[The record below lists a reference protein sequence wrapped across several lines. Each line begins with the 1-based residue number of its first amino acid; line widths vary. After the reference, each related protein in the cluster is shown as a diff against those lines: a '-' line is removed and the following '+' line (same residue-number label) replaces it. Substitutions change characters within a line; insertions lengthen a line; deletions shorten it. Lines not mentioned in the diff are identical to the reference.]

1 MGEEEG
7 EGGGGREGGQEDHPK
22 IESARE
28 KGEEEEWE
36 EEKEEKE
43 WGGEENKSEKE
54 GEGKED
60 EDTNPEQWEEAMQ
73 TEGPEAE
80 IVSPEQKSRNEELQ
94 RRYDIRIVSF
104 NSAGLREKEKLK
116 PLAAASRK
124 FTPGVICIQEIHG
137 LSEEALYNLQSMF
150 PKYRWFINW
159 GSAHTCGVA
168 IGVRNCM
175 SIAQPIERPW
185 NNGEGTSI
193 AVDINLDGRAF
204 RIMNTYK
211 PNRADFFKTF
221 TEAMEHMQTTK
232 EKVWTGDFNLD
243 LEEEPFNKVINRMS
257 ELNMSRLE
265 WSKPTHYQERC
276 IDHIFISESTPEDRR
291 AIVGI
296 PTPYKDHLIM
306 AGGAIGRSIDTSS
319 HTRRIPDFICK
330 DPTFYKE
337 VLKRAGKYSE
347 GPSPFLKRFK
357 ECAWEEWERIRSGE
371 DNDWKHERLCSLQH
385 LLRSLSQVNVLP
397 KVTGRTSNMQL
408 EAMTEAVRRFQ
419 IKKRLGW
426 RKIILPRVLQVC
438 REWIEY
444 WEEQLG
450 IPSERRHSN
459 KGKRKTARIK
469 GVLVR
474 EGIVV
479 RDKNEAN
486 RRITKFWSNL
496 FGSVRE
502 YDPELLERMI
512 TEHEARFPTVDKLI
526 INKVEVL
533 KLLRR
538 GNKSCAGPDGVP
550 FALYRVTGGALAQMW
565 VDLIQ
570 EAGEDTKWDSNFFLS
585 QLCLLPKVDTGF
597 PSVDQFRPITI
608 TNADYRIVMRYWAVW
623 LAGLANVMV
632 SRDQHALLPGRLI
645 DDAIELIHDGFMEA
659 VAEEDDVT
667 LLQTDFYKAF
677 DFVNR
682 AALIQILEGL
692 NAPPQIVCL
701 AKKILGDSELVM
713 PNMGGEPK
721 GDTNSITCRTGVRQ
735 GCPISPLLFVLVF
748 EILLGKLKECN
759 KIRMI
764 EAYMDDLALILKKG
778 AGLEA
783 VSEVF
788 EEYGRATG
796 AKLNYKKC
804 FFLTSNREFEPPTA
818 WAEMEEENYRGWETT
833 YLGVPLSMKID
844 PMKDW
849 SKVLS
854 KMSAAAA
861 RIKSLS
867 LKGAAKIRAIN
878 TYVIPIMGYLGRF
891 KIMNE
896 AVAKRMWRT
905 IRSALG
911 SHAHAPV
918 GVLTG
923 KAAPFD
929 QSPKLRHP
937 ILFNWALLN
946 ARSCKNED
954 PINPNSI
961 AEARKEANQA
971 ISNLVGKP
979 HEKNHSANRS
989 YQRMA
994 AKIGPKEADI
1004 VQGLGVKMEAVIY
1017 NLSHRLPGSTKRC
1030 LSQLITKRWA
1040 TNDRLGRINNTDNSC
1055 RLCGEEKETLNHIFR
1070 KCRKVAPALDQMSAI
1085 CKDEG
1090 IKGWNRGDSL
1100 LGLGDQML
1108 SMRETAAR
1116 AIALEVIRDALAG
1129 RNPGLLGKDRAGGE
1143 YRARMKKSKTIGSKQ
1158 GKEGSSPPKEDHPP
1172 PEATECRAWYDG
1184 SGRED
1189 PNQGGAGYWLEH
1201 NGKEVACGTAT
1212 IPFGT
1217 NNVGE
1222 FWGALKALKRAKE
1235 WTRTIQI
1242 IGDCEI
1248 LTRAMNKGTPVN
1260 DPALDEILREIRKE
1274 VEGFDT
1280 VEFHHVSRK
1289 YNKRA
1294 DQLATAASISGEAGR
1309 RAVGDKD
1316 WDPRAAKDDSTNLI
1330 ELTKRSQRLKRLMAP
1345 SLIQDAFPVISGRR
1359 PKSKSKNTI
1368 TSNWRSFPSLK
1379 PNMVGTIMRKT
1390 DRCTNMRSFAINNP
1404 VPHTVQEHEWDILR
1418 GMRSFATTMGVV
1430 KWNITNPSP
1439 GSNASRMEWTTKV
1452 GAGKN
1457 KGRRSGVSVEVV
1469 STGVTT
1475 GMTNSP
1481 MYMKHRKGRKGRGEG
1496 EWKEK
1501 VTPLRVT
1508 IDDSEEEPVSS
1519 EETAS
1524 SATSECTSSED
1535 DWAAKGWS
1543 DEESIEMEN
1552 EDAEESAEE
1561 ESGEQDREN
1570 EPEARE
1576 EEEGNPE
1583 EGEEDSEAPE
1593 EEDSDSGESTEEE
1606 DGKWAKRN
1614 TKGQAAMKDFIN
1626 MKGKKIHKQVGKREG
1641 RGRKKKAEK
1650 SKGGKKRKEVGTNE
1664 NGKKVVEE
1672 GIAKWFLSPGPSGTG
1687 L

>member
-1 MGEEEG
+1 
-7 EGGGGREGGQEDHPK
+7 
-22 IESARE
+22 
-28 KGEEEEWE
+28 
-36 EEKEEKE
+36 
-43 WGGEENKSEKE
+43 
-54 GEGKED
+54 
-60 EDTNPEQWEEAMQ
+60 MQ
-73 TEGPEAE
+73 TEGPETE
-80 IVSPEQKSRNEELQ
+80 TTSPDQKSRNEELQ

-116 PLAAASRK
+116 PLAAATRK
-124 FTPGVICIQEIHG
+124 FTPGAICVQEIHG
-137 LSEEALYNLQSMF
+137 FSEEALHNLRTMF

-159 GSAHTCGVA
+159 GTAHSGGVA
-168 IGVRNCM
+168 TGVRNCV

-185 NNGEGTSI
+185 TNGEGTFI

-204 RIMNTYK
+204 RIMNSYK
-211 PNRADFFKTF
+211 PNGKDFFEISK
-221 TEAMEHMQTTK
+221 EALGHMQTNK
-232 EKVWTGDFNLD
+232 EKVWAGDFNMD
-243 LEEEPFNKVINRMS
+243 PEDEPFNRVINRLS
-257 ELNMSRLE
+257 DLNMSRLE
-265 WSKPTHYQERC
+265 WTNPTHYQGRC
-276 IDHIFISESTPEDRR
+276 IDHIFLSESTPEDRR

-319 HTRRIPDFICK
+319 HTRRIPDYICK

-337 VLKRAGKYSE
+337 VLRKAGKYNE
-347 GPSPFLKRFK
+347 GPGPFLKRFK
-357 ECAWEEWERIRSGE
+357 ECAWEEWERIKTGE
-371 DNDWKHERLCSLQH
+371 DNDWKHERLCNLQH
-385 LLRSLSQVNVLP
+385 LMRSLSQVNVLP
-397 KVTGRTSNMQL
+397 KVSGKTSNMQL
-408 EAMTEAVRRFQ
+408 EVMTEAVRRFQ

-438 REWIEY
+438 REWIEH

-450 IPSERRHSN
+450 IPCERKLCN
-459 KGKRKTARIK
+459 KGKRKAARIK

-474 EGIVV
+474 EGVVV

-486 RRITKFWSNL
+486 RRITKFWTNL

-502 YDPELLERMI
+502 YDPELLDRMI
-512 TEHEARFPTVDKLI
+512 SEHEARFPTVDKMI
-526 INKVEVL
+526 VNKAEVI

-538 GNKSCAGPDGVP
+538 GNKSGTGPDGVP
-550 FALYRVTGGALAQMW
+550 FALYRVTGAALAQMW

-570 EAGEDTKWDSNFFLS
+570 EAGEDTKWDSDFFLS
-585 QLCLLPKVDTGF
+585 QLCLIPKVDTGF
-597 PSVDQFRPITI
+597 PTVEQFRPITI
-608 TNADYRIVMRYWAVW
+608 TNADYRIVMRYWALW

-659 VAEEDDVT
+659 LAEEEDVT

-677 DFVNR
+677 DYVNR

-701 AKKILGDSELVM
+701 AKKILGDSELLM

-721 GDTNSITCRTGVRQ
+721 GDTKSITCRTGVRQ

-748 EILLGKLKECN
+748 EILLGRLKAC
-759 KIRMI
+759 KDIRTI

-778 AGLEA
+778 AGLES
-783 VSEVF
+783 VSVVF

-796 AKLNYKKC
+796 AELNYKKC
-804 FFLTSNREFEPPTA
+804 FFLTSNRKFEPPGA
-818 WAEMEEENYRGWETT
+818 WAEMEEDNYRGWETT

-861 RIKSLS
+861 RIKALG
-867 LKGAAKIRAIN
+867 LKGAMKIRAIN

-911 SHAHAPV
+911 SHAHAPA

-946 ARSCKNED
+946 ARESKIEN
-954 PINPNSI
+954 PINPNTI

-971 ISNLVGKP
+971 ISNLVGRP
-979 HEKNHSANRS
+979 HEKKLSANRS

-1004 VQGLGVKMEAVIY
+1004 VQGLGVKMEAAIY

-1030 LSQLITKRWA
+1030 LSQLLTKRWA

-1055 RLCGEEKETLNHIFR
+1055 RICGEEKETLTHIFK
-1070 KCRKVAPALDQMSAI
+1070 KCRKVSAALEHMSTI

-1090 IKGWNRGDSL
+1090 IKEWKRGDSL

-1116 AIALEVIRDALAG
+1116 STAIEIIRDALAG
-1129 RNPGLLGKDRAGGE
+1129 RNPGLLSRDRISGE

-1172 PEATECRAWYDG
+1172 PEPTECRAWYDG

-1201 NGKEVACGTAT
+1201 NGEEVACGTAT

-1222 FWGALKALKRAKE
+1222 FWGALKALKRAKD
-1235 WTRTIQI
+1235 WTRTIQV

-1260 DPALDEILREIRKE
+1260 DPALDEILRDIRKE
-1274 VEGFDT
+1274 AEGFDK

-1294 DQLATAASISGEAGR
+1294 DQLATAASISGDAGR
-1309 RAVGDKD
+1309 RAVGDKE
-1316 WDPRAAKDDSTNLI
+1316 WDPRATKDDSTNLI
-1330 ELTKRSQRLKRLMAP
+1330 DLTQRSQRLKQLMEVSP
-1345 SLIQDAFPVISGRR
+1345 TQDAFPVISGRR
-1359 PKSKSKNTI
+1359 PMSRSKNTI

-1379 PNMVGTIMRKT
+1379 PSMVGTTMRKT
-1390 DRCTNMRSFAINNP
+1390 ERCTNMRTFTTDNP
-1404 VPHTVQEHEWDILR
+1404 APHTVQEHEWDIIR

-1430 KWNITNPSP
+1430 KWNITNPRP
-1439 GSNASRMEWTTKV
+1439 GPNTSRSEWSTKE

-1457 KGRRSGVSVEVV
+1457 KGRRSGVTVEVV

-1475 GMTNSP
+1475 GMTTSP
-1481 MYMKHRKGRKGRGEG
+1481 MYMKHRKGKKGRGEG
-1496 EWKEK
+1496 EWKEA
-1501 VTPLRVT
+1501 VITLREVL
-1508 IDDSEEEPVSS
+1508 DDPEEELVSS
-1519 EETAS
+1519 EESVISTAS
-1524 SATSECTSSED
+1524 DETSSEE
-1535 DWAAKGWS
+1535 DWAAEGWS
-1543 DEESIEMEN
+1543 DEESREGESEEEAEK
-1552 EDAEESAEE
+1552 EDA
-1561 ESGEQDREN
+1561 GEQDSDSETDRGAVDEEN
-1570 EPEARE
+1570 KEEAE
-1576 EEEGNPE
+1576 ENSEGS
-1583 EGEEDSEAPE
+1583 EED
-1593 EEDSDSGESTEEE
+1593 DSGNDEPIMGEKGRWS
-1606 DGKWAKRN
+1606 KRN
-1614 TKGQAAMKDFIN
+1614 AKGQSAMKDFIN
-1626 MKGKKIHKQVGKREG
+1626 IEGKKIHTQVGKRGG
-1641 RGRKKKAEK
+1641 RGKKKKADKSKGEK
-1650 SKGGKKRKEVGTNE
+1650 SKKAGVNENAKEKEV
-1664 NGKKVVEE
+1664 E
-1672 GIAKWFLSPGPSGTG
+1672 GIAKWFLPPGPSGTG
-1687 L
+1687 I